1 MSFAQDVIQ
10 TFAIINKSGDI
21 MKDEILQ
28 FLADLAPFSRLPQE
42 ELIQVA
48 EKVSVK
54 TFPKKT
60 ILSVQGRT
68 TLEWIY
74 IIKKGSLELFYE
86 TEDER
91 KLSGFLQP
99 GEIFGGIY
107 ILMNAGLSVRTA
119 QTVEDATLYCLPQN
133 VFLDL
138 CRHHDFFYEYFAEKF
153 RDRMSNEAYA
163 SVATSG
169 QIQHYLSR
177 LVPFSFLPE
186 EEIDRVAAAISII
199 YQPKDTVLFKQGR
212 GKVENLY
219 IISKGA
225 AERYY
230 EEEDEKRLRGQLG
243 EGDMYGGIS
252 LLLNKGIP
260 IRTLKTTEDCQFY
273 VLSGKDFLDICKQHE
288 SFSDYF
294 TDTFGKRMLDRSY
307 AEIITSSF
315 QPQEEA
321 TQFFNLP
328 VDNIYNQE
336 LVACDQDLPI
346 QAAAAIMTE
355 HNSSSIFI
363 RKPGADLVG
372 VVTDNDLR
380 KKVTATGLDILQPVS
395 EIMSAP
401 LHTISSNALVFE
413 ALMEMMQHNIKHLGV
428 RDTNNQVAGV
438 ITNRDLLK
446 VQGQSPVFIV
456 REIAGAKFINQIVQI
471 RQQVPRL
478 IQTLI
483 NTGAKAQ
490 NITRF
495 LTTVS
500 ESILKKII
508 GFALDEMGPP
518 PAKFVFMVLGSEGRQ
533 EQTLKTDQDNAII
546 FEDVPESTG
555 EEVKAYFLSFGEK
568 VCSWLNDA
576 GYDFCKGGVMA
587 QNPQWCQ
594 PLARWKKY
602 FSEWIHTAEPE
613 ALLQASIFFD
623 FRGAYGEMDLVDRL
637 RQHLFASLDG
647 WPGFFRHLTENALYF
662 TPPIG
667 FFRNFLVE
675 SKGEHRDTFNIKA
688 AMQPVVDYAR
698 IYALNYNIDETNT
711 FKRID
716 QLRNL
721 EKISVQEHNELETAY
736 SYLMQQR
743 FATQVKTAMEK
754 NGQPDN
760 YINPKHLSRIEQTM
774 LKEIFKRIEKFQ
786 GKLSFDFTGQV

>member
-1 MSFAQDVIQ
+1 
-10 TFAIINKSGDI
+10 

-28 FLADLAPFSRLPQE
+28 FLSNLPPFTSLPE
-42 ELIQVA
+42 KELLQVA
-48 EKVSVK
+48 EHASEK
-54 TFPKKT
+54 TYPNKT

-68 TLEWIY
+68 TLEHVY
-74 IIKKGSLELFYE
+74 LIKDGSLELFYE
-86 TEDER
+86 TGDER
-91 KLSGFLQP
+91 TLSGFLGP

-107 ILMNAGLSVRTA
+107 ILMNAGLSVRTV
-119 QTVEDATLYCLPQN
+119 QTVKKTTLYTLPQN

-138 CRHHDFFYEYFAEKF
+138 CTQYDFFYEYFAEMF

-169 QIQHYLSR
+169 QIQHFLSR
-177 LVPFSFLPE
+177 LAPFSFLPE
-186 EEIDRVAAAISII
+186 EEIDQIAAAISII
-199 YQPKDTVLFKQGR
+199 YHPKDTVLFRQGR

-219 IISKGA
+219 LISKGA

-230 EEEDEKRLRGQLG
+230 EEGDDKRLRGMLG
-243 EGDMYGGIS
+243 EGDMFGGIS
-252 LLLNKGIP
+252 LLLNKGNP
-260 IRTLKTTEDCQFY
+260 IRTLKTTEDAQFY
-273 VLSGKDFLDICKQHE
+273 MLSGEEFLDICKRHE
-288 SFSDYF
+288 AFSDYF

-315 QPQEEA
+315 QPAEDA
-321 TQFFNLP
+321 AQFFNLP
-328 VDNIYNQE
+328 VDNIYNKE
-336 LVACDQDLPI
+336 LVACDQNLPI

-363 RKPGADLVG
+363 LEPGADLVG

-380 KKVTATGLDILQPVS
+380 KKVTATGLDILRPVS
-395 EIMSAP
+395 EIMSSP
-401 LHTISSNALVFE
+401 LHTVPSNALVFE

-428 RDTNNQVAGV
+428 RDSDNEVAGV

-446 VQGQSPVFIV
+446 IQGQSPFFIV
-456 REIAGAKFINQIVQI
+456 REISAAKLINQIVQI

-478 IQTLI
+478 VQTLI

-495 LTTVS
+495 FTTVS
-500 ESILKKII
+500 ESILIKII
-508 GFALDEMGPP
+508 GFALDELGAP

-546 FEDVPESTG
+546 FEDVAG
-555 EEVKAYFLSFGEK
+555 DAREEVSAYFLSFGEK
-568 VCSWLNDA
+568 VCTWLNDA

-587 QNPQWCQ
+587 KNPRWCQ
-594 PLARWKKY
+594 PLSRKKKY
-602 FSEWIHTAEPE
+602 FTEWIHTAEPKD
-613 ALLQASIFFD
+613 LLQASIFFD
-623 FRGAYGEMDLVDRL
+623 FRGAYGEMGLVEAL
-637 RQHLFASLDG
+637 RKHLFASLDG
-647 WPGFFRHLTENALYF
+647 WPGFFRYMAENALYF

-698 IYALNYNIDETNT
+698 IYALNHNIDETNT
-711 FKRID
+711 FERIN
-716 QLRNL
+716 QLLNL
-721 EKISVQEHNELETAY
+721 EKISIQEHDELETAY

-743 FATQVKTAMEK
+743 FATQVKNAMEE
-754 NGQPDN
+754 NGKPDN

-786 GKLSFDFTGQV
+786 GKLGFDFTGQV

>member
-1 MSFAQDVIQ
+1 
-10 TFAIINKSGDI
+10 
-21 MKDEILQ
+21 MKDEI
-28 FLADLAPFSRLPQE
+28 FKYLANLPPFAKLPEEDLAMA
-42 ELIQVA
+42 A
-48 EKVSVK
+48 EQASVK

-68 TLEWIY
+68 TLKHVY
-74 IIKKGSLELFYE
+74 ILKEGSLELFYE
-86 TEDER
+86 TENE
-91 KLSGFLQP
+91 KTLSGFLKP

-107 ILMNAGLSVRTA
+107 ILMNAGLSVRTV
-119 QTVEDATLYCLPQN
+119 QTVDDATLYTLPQD

-138 CRHHDFFYEYFAEKF
+138 CKRYDFFYDFFAEKF

-169 QIQHYLSR
+169 QIQHFLSR

-186 EEIDRVAAAISII
+186 EEIDGIAAAISVI
-199 YQPKDTVLFKQGR
+199 YQPEGTELFHQGR
-212 GKVENLY
+212 GKVDHLY

-230 EEEDEKRLRGQLG
+230 EENDEKRLRGLLG

-252 LLLNKGIP
+252 LMMNNGIP
-260 IRTLKTTEDCQFY
+260 IRTLKTTEDSQFY
-273 VLSGKDFLDICKQHE
+273 LLPKDDFLDICKKHE
-288 SFSDYF
+288 VFSDYF

-307 AEIITSSF
+307 AEIISTNFRPREDAS
-315 QPQEEA
+315 
-321 TQFFNLP
+321 QFFNLP
-328 VDNIYNQE
+328 VADICNRE

-363 RKPGADLVG
+363 REPGADVVG

-380 KKVTATGLDILQPVS
+380 KKVTATGMDILKPVS
-395 EIMSAP
+395 AIMSSP
-401 LHTISSNALVFE
+401 LRTVSSNALVFE
-413 ALMEMMQHNIKHLGV
+413 ALMEMMQQNIKHLGV
-428 RDTNNQVAGV
+428 RDAHNRVTGV

-456 REIAGAKFINQIVQI
+456 REISGAKLVNQVVQI
-471 RQQVPRL
+471 RRQVPRL

-500 ESILKKII
+500 EAILEKII
-508 GFALDEMGPP
+508 GFALNEMGPP
-518 PAKFVFMVLGSEGRQ
+518 PARFAFMVLGSEGRK
-533 EQTLKTDQDNAII
+533 EQTLKTDQDNAIVI
-546 FEDVPESTG
+546 EDVPENSRD
-555 EEVKAYFLSFGEK
+555 EIMKYFLSFAEK
-568 VCSWLNDA
+568 VCTWLNEA

-602 FSEWIHTAEPE
+602 FTQWIHTAEPE

-623 FRGAYGEMDLVDRL
+623 FRGAYGDMDLVDEL
-637 RQHLFASLDG
+637 RQHLFASLEG
-647 WPGFFRHLTENALYF
+647 WPGFFRHLAENALFF

-698 IYALNYNIDETNT
+698 IYALNYKIPETNT
-711 FKRID
+711 FERINQLLD
-716 QLRNL
+716 Q
-721 EKISVQEHNELETAY
+721 EKISPQEHNELETAY

-743 FATQVKTAMEK
+743 FANQVKAAMD
-754 NGQPDN
+754 GSSQPDN
-760 YINPKHLSRIEQTM
+760 YINPKHLSRIEQTL

-786 GKLSFDFTGQV
+786 GKLSFDFTGQM

>member
-1 MSFAQDVIQ
+1 
-10 TFAIINKSGDI
+10 
-21 MKDEILQ
+21 MKDEI
-28 FLADLAPFSRLPQE
+28 FKYLANLPPFAKLPEEDLAMA
-42 ELIQVA
+42 A
-48 EKVSVK
+48 EQASVK

-68 TLEWIY
+68 TLKHVY
-74 IIKKGSLELFYE
+74 ILKEGSLELFYE
-86 TEDER
+86 TENE
-91 KLSGFLQP
+91 KTLSGFLKP

-107 ILMNAGLSVRTA
+107 ILMNAGLSVRTV
-119 QTVEDATLYCLPQN
+119 QTVDDATLYTLPQD

-138 CRHHDFFYEYFAEKF
+138 CKRYDFFYDFFAEKF

-169 QIQHYLSR
+169 QIQHFLSR

-186 EEIDRVAAAISII
+186 EEIDGIAAAISVI
-199 YQPKDTVLFKQGR
+199 YQPEGTELFHQGR
-212 GKVENLY
+212 GKVDHLY

-230 EEEDEKRLRGQLG
+230 EENDEKRLRGLLG

-252 LLLNKGIP
+252 LMMNNGIP
-260 IRTLKTTEDCQFY
+260 IRTLKTTEDSQFY
-273 VLSGKDFLDICKQHE
+273 LLPKDDFLDICKKHE
-288 SFSDYF
+288 VFSDYF

-307 AEIITSSF
+307 AEIISTNFRPREDAS
-315 QPQEEA
+315 
-321 TQFFNLP
+321 QFFNLP
-328 VDNIYNQE
+328 VADICNKE

-363 RKPGADLVG
+363 REPGADVVG

-380 KKVTATGLDILQPVS
+380 KKVTATGMDILKPVS
-395 EIMSAP
+395 AIMSSP
-401 LHTISSNALVFE
+401 LRTVSSNALVFE
-413 ALMEMMQHNIKHLGV
+413 ALMEMMQQNIKHLGV
-428 RDTNNQVAGV
+428 RDAHNRVTGV

-456 REIAGAKFINQIVQI
+456 REISGAKLVNQVVQI
-471 RQQVPRL
+471 RRQVPRL

-500 ESILKKII
+500 EAILEKII
-508 GFALDEMGPP
+508 GFALNEMGPP
-518 PAKFVFMVLGSEGRQ
+518 PARFAFMVLGSEGRK
-533 EQTLKTDQDNAII
+533 EQTLKTDQDNAIVI
-546 FEDVPESTG
+546 EDVPENSRD
-555 EEVKAYFLSFGEK
+555 EIMKYFLSFAEK
-568 VCSWLNDA
+568 VCTWLNEA

-602 FSEWIHTAEPE
+602 FTQWIHTAEPE

-623 FRGAYGEMDLVDRL
+623 FRGAYGDMDLVDEL
-637 RQHLFASLDG
+637 RQHLFASLEG
-647 WPGFFRHLTENALYF
+647 WPGFFRHLAENALFF

-698 IYALNYNIDETNT
+698 IYALNYKIPETNT
-711 FKRID
+711 FERINQLLD
-716 QLRNL
+716 Q
-721 EKISVQEHNELETAY
+721 EKISPQEHNELETAY

-743 FATQVKTAMEK
+743 FANQVKAAMDDSS
-754 NGQPDN
+754 QPDN
-760 YINPKHLSRIEQTM
+760 YINPKHLSRIEQTL

-786 GKLSFDFTGQV
+786 GKLSFDFTGQM

>member
-1 MSFAQDVIQ
+1 
-10 TFAIINKSGDI
+10 
-21 MKDEILQ
+21 MKDEI
-28 FLADLAPFSRLPQE
+28 FKYLANLPPFAKLPEEDLTMA
-42 ELIQVA
+42 A
-48 EKVSVK
+48 EQASVK

-68 TLEWIY
+68 TLKHVY
-74 IIKKGSLELFYE
+74 ILKEGSLELFYE
-86 TEDER
+86 TENE
-91 KLSGFLQP
+91 KTLSGFLKP

-107 ILMNAGLSVRTA
+107 ILMNAGLSVRTV
-119 QTVEDATLYCLPQN
+119 QTVDDATLYTLPQD

-138 CRHHDFFYEYFAEKF
+138 CKRYDFFYDFFAEKF

-169 QIQHYLSR
+169 QIQHFLSR

-186 EEIDRVAAAISII
+186 EEIDGIAAAISVI
-199 YQPKDTVLFKQGR
+199 YQPEGTELFRQGR
-212 GKVENLY
+212 GKVDHLY

-230 EEEDEKRLRGQLG
+230 EENDEKRLRGLLG

-252 LLLNKGIP
+252 LMMNNGIP
-260 IRTLKTTEDCQFY
+260 IRTLKTTEDSQFY
-273 VLSGKDFLDICKQHE
+273 LLPKDDFLDICKKHE
-288 SFSDYF
+288 VFSDYF

-307 AEIITSSF
+307 AEIISTNFRPREDAS
-315 QPQEEA
+315 
-321 TQFFNLP
+321 QFFNLP
-328 VDNIYNQE
+328 VADICNRE

-363 RKPGADLVG
+363 REPGADVVG

-380 KKVTATGLDILQPVS
+380 KKVTATGMDILKPVS
-395 EIMSAP
+395 AIMSSP
-401 LHTISSNALVFE
+401 LRTVSSNALVFE
-413 ALMEMMQHNIKHLGV
+413 ALMEMMQQNIKHLGV
-428 RDTNNQVAGV
+428 RDAHNRVTGV

-456 REIAGAKFINQIVQI
+456 REISGAKLVNQVVQI
-471 RQQVPRL
+471 RRQVPRL

-500 ESILKKII
+500 EAILEKII
-508 GFALDEMGPP
+508 GFALNEMGPP
-518 PAKFVFMVLGSEGRQ
+518 PARFAFMVLGSEGRK
-533 EQTLKTDQDNAII
+533 EQTLKTDQDNAIVI
-546 FEDVPESTG
+546 EDVPENSRD
-555 EEVKAYFLSFGEK
+555 EIMKYFLSFAEK
-568 VCSWLNDA
+568 VCTWLNEA

-587 QNPQWCQ
+587 QNPRWCQ

-602 FSEWIHTAEPE
+602 FTQWIHTAEPE

-623 FRGAYGEMDLVDRL
+623 FRGAYGDMDLVDEL
-637 RQHLFASLDG
+637 RQHLFASLEG
-647 WPGFFRHLTENALYF
+647 WPGFFRHLAENALFF

-698 IYALNYNIDETNT
+698 IYALNYKIPETNT
-711 FKRID
+711 FERINQLLD
-716 QLRNL
+716 Q
-721 EKISVQEHNELETAY
+721 EKISSQEHNELETAY

-743 FATQVKTAMEK
+743 FANQVKAAMD
-754 NGQPDN
+754 GSSQPDN
-760 YINPKHLSRIEQTM
+760 YINPKHLSRIEQTL

-786 GKLSFDFTGQV
+786 GKLSFDFTGQI

>member
-1 MSFAQDVIQ
+1 
-10 TFAIINKSGDI
+10 
-21 MKDEILQ
+21 MKDEI
-28 FLADLAPFSRLPQE
+28 FKYLANLPPFAKLPEEDLTMA
-42 ELIQVA
+42 A
-48 EKVSVK
+48 EQASVK

-68 TLEWIY
+68 TLKHVY
-74 IIKKGSLELFYE
+74 IIKEGSLELFYE
-86 TEDER
+86 TENE
-91 KLSGFLQP
+91 KTLSGFLKP
-99 GEIFGGIY
+99 GDIFGGIY
-107 ILMNAGLSVRTA
+107 ILMNAGLSVRTV
-119 QTVEDATLYCLPQN
+119 QTVDDATLYTLPQD

-138 CRHHDFFYEYFAEKF
+138 CKRYDFFYDFFAEKF

-169 QIQHYLSR
+169 QIQHFLSR

-186 EEIDRVAAAISII
+186 EEIDGIAAAISVI
-199 YQPKDTVLFKQGR
+199 YQPEGTELFRQGR
-212 GKVENLY
+212 GKVDHLY

-230 EEEDEKRLRGQLG
+230 EENDEKRLRGLLG

-252 LLLNKGIP
+252 LMMNNGIP
-260 IRTLKTTEDCQFY
+260 IRTLKTTEDSQFY
-273 VLSGKDFLDICKQHE
+273 LLPKDDFLDICKKHE
-288 SFSDYF
+288 VFSDYF

-307 AEIITSSF
+307 AEIISSNF
-315 QPQEEA
+315 RPREDA
-321 TQFFNLP
+321 SQFFNLP
-328 VDNIYNQE
+328 VEDIYNKE

-355 HNSSSIFI
+355 HSSSSIFI
-363 RKPGADLVG
+363 REPGADVVG

-380 KKVTATGLDILQPVS
+380 KKVTATGMDILKPVS
-395 EIMSAP
+395 AIMSSP
-401 LHTISSNALVFE
+401 LRTVSSNALVFE
-413 ALMEMMQHNIKHLGV
+413 ALMEMMQQNIKHLGV
-428 RDTNNQVAGV
+428 RDAHNRVTGV

-456 REIAGAKFINQIVQI
+456 REISGAKLVNQVVQI
-471 RQQVPRL
+471 RRQVPRL

-500 ESILKKII
+500 EAILEKII
-508 GFALDEMGPP
+508 GFALNEMGPP
-518 PAKFVFMVLGSEGRQ
+518 PARFAFMVMGSEGRK
-533 EQTLKTDQDNAII
+533 EQTLKTDQDNAIVI
-546 FEDVPESTG
+546 EDVPKNSRDEIM
-555 EEVKAYFLSFGEK
+555 KYFLSFAEK
-568 VCSWLNDA
+568 VCTWLDEA

-602 FSEWIHTAEPE
+602 FTQWIHTAEPE

-623 FRGAYGEMDLVDRL
+623 FRGAYGDMDLVDEL
-637 RQHLFASLDG
+637 RQHLFASLEG
-647 WPGFFRHLTENALYF
+647 WPGFFRHLAENALFF

-698 IYALNYNIDETNT
+698 IYALNYKIPETNT
-711 FKRID
+711 FERIN
-716 QLRNL
+716 QLLDR
-721 EKISVQEHNELETAY
+721 EKISPQEHNELETAY

-743 FATQVKTAMEK
+743 FANQVKAAMD
-754 NGQPDN
+754 GSSQPDN
-760 YINPKHLSRIEQTM
+760 YINPKHLSRIEQTL

-786 GKLSFDFTGQV
+786 GKLSFDFTGQI

>member
-1 MSFAQDVIQ
+1 
-10 TFAIINKSGDI
+10 

-28 FLADLAPFSRLPQE
+28 FLSNLAPFSRLPEKDLSKITSEVAIQE
-42 ELIQVA
+42 YPQ
-48 EKVSVK
+48 
-54 TFPKKT
+54 KT

-68 TLEWIY
+68 ILDRVY
-74 IIKKGSLELFYE
+74 IIKEGSLELFYE
-86 TEDER
+86 SEDER
-91 KLSGFLQP
+91 TLSGFLQP

-107 ILMNAGLSVRTA
+107 ILMNAGLSVRTV
-119 QTVEDATLYCLPQN
+119 QTVDNATLYTLPQD

-138 CRHHDFFYEYFAEKF
+138 CTRYDFFYDFFAEKF

-169 QIQHYLSR
+169 QIQHFLSR
-177 LVPFSFLPE
+177 LAPFSFLPE
-186 EEIDRVAAAISII
+186 EEIDRVAAAVSIV
-199 YQPKDTVLFKQGR
+199 YHSQDTELFHQGR
-212 GKVENLY
+212 GKVEHLY
-219 IISKGA
+219 IIHRGA
-225 AERYY
+225 AERYF
-230 EEEDEKRLRGQLG
+230 EENDEKRLRGLLG

-252 LLLNKGIP
+252 MLLNKGIP
-260 IRTLKTTEDCQFY
+260 IRTLKTTEESQFY
-273 VLSGKDFLDICKQHE
+273 QLPEDIFLDVCKQHE
-288 SFSDYF
+288 TFSDYF

-315 QPQEEA
+315 RPQEDA

-328 VDNIYNQE
+328 IENMYDKE
-336 LVACDQDLPI
+336 LVACDQNLPI

-363 RKPGADLVG
+363 REPGADVVG
-372 VVTDNDLR
+372 LVTDNDLR
-380 KKVTATGLDILQPVS
+380 KKVTATGLDILKPVG
-395 EIMSAP
+395 EIMSSP
-401 LHTISSNALVFE
+401 LRTISSNALAFE
-413 ALMEMMQHNIKHLGV
+413 ALMEMMQQNIKHLGV
-428 RDTNNQVAGV
+428 RDVNNRVAGV

-456 REIAGAKFINQIVQI
+456 REIAGAKLINQVVQI
-471 RQQVPRL
+471 RRQVPRL
-478 IQTLI
+478 VQTLI

-500 ESILKKII
+500 EAILDKII
-508 GFALDEMGPP
+508 GFALDEIGPP
-518 PAKFVFMVLGSEGRQ
+518 PSRFVFMVLGSEGRK

-546 FEDVPESTG
+546 FEDVADSSRDD
-555 EEVKAYFLSFGEK
+555 VMSYFLSFGEK
-568 VCSWLNDA
+568 VCTWLNEA

-594 PLARWKKY
+594 PISKWKRY

-623 FRGAYGEMDLVDRL
+623 FRGVYGDLDLTAEL
-637 RQHLFASLDG
+637 RDHLFASLDG
-647 WPGFFRHLTENALYF
+647 WPGFFRHMAENALFF

-698 IYALNYNIDETNT
+698 IYALHHKIDETNT
-711 FKRID
+711 FERID
-716 QLRNL
+716 QLASRK
-721 EKISVQEHNELETAY
+721 KITAAEHDELETAY
-736 SYLMQQR
+736 SYLLQQR
-743 FATQVKTAMEK
+743 FANQVKLAMDEDSE
-754 NGQPDN
+754 PDN

-786 GKLSFDFTGQV
+786 GKLSFDFTGAV

>member
-1 MSFAQDVIQ
+1 
-10 TFAIINKSGDI
+10 

-28 FLADLAPFSRLPQE
+28 FLSNLPPFTSLPE
-42 ELIQVA
+42 RELLQVA
-48 EKVSVK
+48 EHASEK
-54 TFPKKT
+54 TYPKKT

-68 TLEWIY
+68 TLDRVY
-74 IIKKGSLELFYE
+74 VIKEGSLELFYE
-86 TEDER
+86 TGDER
-91 KLSGFLQP
+91 TLSGFLGP

-107 ILMNAGLSVRTA
+107 ILMNAGLSVRTV
-119 QTVEDATLYCLPQN
+119 QTVEETTLYTLPQN
-133 VFLDL
+133 IFLDL
-138 CRHHDFFYEYFAEKF
+138 CTQYDFFYEYFAEMF

-169 QIQHYLSR
+169 QIQHFLSR
-177 LVPFSFLPE
+177 LAPFSFLPE

-199 YQPKDTVLFKQGR
+199 YHPKETVLFHQGR

-219 IISKGA
+219 VISKGA

-230 EEEDEKRLRGQLG
+230 EEEDEKRLRGLLG

-260 IRTLKTTEDCQFY
+260 IRTLKTTEDSQFY
-273 VLSGKDFLDICKQHE
+273 LLSGEEFLDICKRHGA
-288 SFSDYF
+288 FSDYF

-307 AEIITSSF
+307 AEIISSSF
-315 QPQEEA
+315 QPAEDA

-328 VDNIYNQE
+328 IDNIYKKE
-336 LVACDQDLPI
+336 LVACDQNLPI

-363 RKPGADLVG
+363 REPGADLVG

-380 KKVTATGLDILQPVS
+380 KKVTATGLDILRPVS
-395 EIMSAP
+395 EIMSSP
-401 LHTISSNALVFE
+401 LHTVPSNALVFE
-413 ALMEMMQHNIKHLGV
+413 ALMQMMQHNIKHLGV
-428 RDTNNQVAGV
+428 RDADNEVAGV

-446 VQGQSPVFIV
+446 VQGQSPFFIV
-456 REIAGAKFINQIVQI
+456 REITGAKLVNQIVQI

-478 IQTLI
+478 VQTLI

-508 GFALDEMGPP
+508 GFALDDMGPP
-518 PAKFVFMVLGSEGRQ
+518 PAKFIFMVLGSEGRQ

-546 FEDVPESTG
+546 FEDVPEGSR
-555 EEVKAYFLSFGEK
+555 EEVAAYFLSFGEK
-568 VCSWLNDA
+568 VCTWLNDV

-587 QNPQWCQ
+587 KNPQWCQ
-594 PLARWKKY
+594 PLSRWKKY
-602 FSEWIHTAEPE
+602 FSAWIHTAEPE

-623 FRGAYGEMDLVDRL
+623 FRGAFGDMSLVDDL
-637 RQHLFASLDG
+637 RKYLFASLDG
-647 WPGFFRHLTENALYF
+647 WPGFFRHMAENALYF

-711 FKRID
+711 FDRIN
-716 QLRNL
+716 QLLNM
-721 EKISVQEHNELETAY
+721 EKISLQEHNELETAY

-743 FATQVKTAMEK
+743 FATQVKAAMEE
-754 NGQPDN
+754 NGKPDN

>member
-1 MSFAQDVIQ
+1 
-10 TFAIINKSGDI
+10 
-21 MKDEILQ
+21 MKDEI
-28 FLADLAPFSRLPQE
+28 FKYLANLPPFAKLPEEDLTMA
-42 ELIQVA
+42 A
-48 EKVSVK
+48 EQASVK

-68 TLEWIY
+68 TLKHVY
-74 IIKKGSLELFYE
+74 ILKEGSLELFYE
-86 TEDER
+86 TENE
-91 KLSGFLQP
+91 KTLSGFLKP

-107 ILMNAGLSVRTA
+107 ILMNAGLSVRTV
-119 QTVEDATLYCLPQN
+119 QTVDDATLYTLSQD

-138 CRHHDFFYEYFAEKF
+138 CKRYDFFYDFFAEKF

-169 QIQHYLSR
+169 QIQHFLSR

-186 EEIDRVAAAISII
+186 EEIDGIAAAISVI
-199 YQPKDTVLFKQGR
+199 YQPEGTELFRQGR
-212 GKVENLY
+212 GKVDHLY

-230 EEEDEKRLRGQLG
+230 EENDEKRLRGLLG

-252 LLLNKGIP
+252 LMMNNGIP
-260 IRTLKTTEDCQFY
+260 IRTLKTTEDSQFY
-273 VLSGKDFLDICKQHE
+273 LLPKDDFLDICKKHE
-288 SFSDYF
+288 VFSDYF

-307 AEIITSSF
+307 AEIISTNF
-315 QPQEEA
+315 QPREDA
-321 TQFFNLP
+321 SQFFNLP
-328 VDNIYNQE
+328 VADICNRD

-363 RKPGADLVG
+363 REPGADVVG

-380 KKVTATGLDILQPVS
+380 KKVTATGMDILKPVS
-395 EIMSAP
+395 AIMSSP
-401 LHTISSNALVFE
+401 LRTVSSNALVFE
-413 ALMEMMQHNIKHLGV
+413 ALMEMMQQNIKHLGV
-428 RDTNNQVAGV
+428 RDAHNRVTGV

-456 REIAGAKFINQIVQI
+456 REISGAKLVNQVVQI
-471 RQQVPRL
+471 RRQVPRL

-500 ESILKKII
+500 EAILEKII
-508 GFALDEMGPP
+508 GFALNEMGPP
-518 PAKFVFMVLGSEGRQ
+518 PARFAFMVLGSEGRK
-533 EQTLKTDQDNAII
+533 EQTLKTDQDNAIVI
-546 FEDVPESTG
+546 EDVPENSRD
-555 EEVKAYFLSFGEK
+555 EIMKYFLSFAEK
-568 VCSWLNDA
+568 VCTWLNEA

-587 QNPQWCQ
+587 QNPRWCQ

-602 FSEWIHTAEPE
+602 FTQWIHTAEPE

-623 FRGAYGEMDLVDRL
+623 FRGAYGDMDLVDEL
-637 RQHLFASLDG
+637 RQHLFASLEG
-647 WPGFFRHLTENALYF
+647 WPGFFRHLAENALFF

-698 IYALNYNIDETNT
+698 IYALNYKIPETNT
-711 FKRID
+711 FERINQLLD
-716 QLRNL
+716 Q
-721 EKISVQEHNELETAY
+721 EKISSQEHNELETAY

-743 FATQVKTAMEK
+743 FANQVKAAMD
-754 NGQPDN
+754 GSSQPDN
-760 YINPKHLSRIEQTM
+760 YINPKHLSRIEQTL

-786 GKLSFDFTGQV
+786 GKLSFDFTGQI